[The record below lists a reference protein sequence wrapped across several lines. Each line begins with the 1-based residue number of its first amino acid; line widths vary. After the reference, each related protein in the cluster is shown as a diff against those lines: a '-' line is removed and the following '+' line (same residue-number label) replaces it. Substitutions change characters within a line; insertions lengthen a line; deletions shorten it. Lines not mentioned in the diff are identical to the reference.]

1 MKATTTTYT
10 ACQPK
15 ALALRLAAAG
25 FQYPDGAWRRRFAA
39 LLAGCRNA
47 SAVAIE
53 EIDGLET
60 ELASSAPDG
69 LEAEHFRLFGPAPAC
84 PLDLAHHISP
94 NPFKQVQKIAE
105 FAGFYKA
112 FGVES
117 EGRADHL
124 PAVLEFMAYLE
135 IKSAHAATKGWDER
149 RRIADAAAASLRRD
163 IVSRALSAFSGK
175 LEKAGAAKFY
185 LRLAALSRSLG
196 GAS

>member
-1 MKATTTTYT
+1 MNATTPSLI
-10 ACQPK
+10 CPPK

-25 FQYPDGAWRRRFAA
+25 FQYPDAAWRGRFEA
-39 LLAGCRNA
+39 LLAECRNV
-47 SAVAIE
+47 SAFALDE
-53 EIDGLET
+53 LDGLQAEFNST
-60 ELASSAPDG
+60 APDG

-84 PLDLAHHISP
+84 SLDLAHHINP
-94 NPFKQVQKIAE
+94 NPFYQAGKIAE

-135 IKSAHAATKGWDER
+135 IKSAHAGRKGWEEQL
-149 RRIADAAAASLRRD
+149 RIADAAAASLRRD
-163 IVSRALSAFSGK
+163 IVSGALNAFSGK
-175 LEKAGAAKFY
+175 LEAAGAAQFY